1 MVNLAY
7 KPLEEQEFGFTFFYN
22 QNATDDARIQD
33 QGKEP
38 NSSSGTYRKFNLYWT
53 ERNLT
58 TYQMKGDH
66 GFPDAG
72 GLRFNWLY
80 AITSTSQDEPNARF
94 FNDVNTGSGFTTESS
109 SIPSPNRPTRYFR
122 TLQED
127 NKNLKLDWTL
137 PFRQWSDDE
146 GQFKFGLFD
155 SRSTRGFTER
165 QFYYDGGGG
174 YNSDPNSYFIANQ
187 PGLSSITTNILG
199 GRPRSLRFNWGEF
212 VQVFDSLYSG
222 ERGIQ
227 AGYLMLDLPT
237 VQKVRLVGGVRYETT
252 DLSVHS
258 ESYLDSSI
266 TGKRTNDTKL
276 VQSDLLP
283 AVGLIYPIGSNMNVR
298 LNYSQTIARPSFR
311 ELAAYYSYDPLISD
325 FVEGNPLLKMTSI
338 ANYDARWEWFP
349 HPGELV
355 SVSVFY
361 KDLKDA
367 IERGNIK
374 VEGDTITFLNNDAK
388 LYGVEFEGRKSLDF
402 LGPQFNLFSLGG
414 NFSLLKSEVTLS
426 DSDYAN
432 KSGLVPGASRTRPLY
447 DQSPYIL
454 NLDFNYNN
462 PASGTAAAL
471 IFNLSGPRIAI
482 TKLNTDDVYDR
493 PAGVLDFV
501 ISQKISRNTTL
512 RFSAK
517 NLLNPQLER
526 TYGKDSDLIYSSYTR
541 GRTFGLTLTREF

>member
-1 MVNLAY
+1 
-7 KPLEEQEFGFTFFYN
+7 
-22 QNATDDARIQD
+22 
-33 QGKEP
+33 
-38 NSSSGTYRKFNLYWT
+38 
-53 ERNLT
+53 
-58 TYQMKGDH
+58 
-66 GFPDAG
+66 
-72 GLRFNWLY
+72 
-80 AITSTSQDEPNARF
+80 
-94 FNDVNTGSGFTTESS
+94 
-109 SIPSPNRPTRYFR
+109 
-122 TLQED
+122 
-127 NKNLKLDWTL
+127 
-137 PFRQWSDDE
+137 
-146 GQFKFGLFD
+146 
-155 SRSTRGFTER
+155 
-165 QFYYDGGGG
+165 
-174 YNSDPNSYFIANQ
+174 
-187 PGLSSITTNILG
+187 
-199 GRPRSLRFNWGEF
+199 
-212 VQVFDSLYSG
+212 
-222 ERGIQ
+222 
-227 AGYLMLDLPT
+227 MLDLPT